1 MQTQHNQYL
10 AERSTAAKT
19 TLNQVQKEW
28 QKGQKRITYR
38 INIPTLKSEYTIQ
51 NIMKT
56 GIKYCIGFLLLIF
69 LMTLIVP
76 IEFMIIGMPVSEALA
91 FITKFYSR
99 QNNYIPLIIACLFMF
114 PAALLDMRYR
124 VIWIHINRKKH
135 KIHLG
140 KSPLSEFIP
149 KISFDY
155 HSENY
160 LPEFRLPK
168 KEYEQYYIIR
178 ENVQNAIKQETGILF
193 DTEKFLLHNKEHLC
207 SGSLKIFL
215 RR

>member
-1 MQTQHNQYL
+1 MQTQQQTQDNQYV
-10 AERSTAAKT
+10 AENSIAAKA
-19 TLNQVQKEW
+19 TLNRVQKEW
-28 QKGQKRITYR
+28 QKGQNRITYR
-38 INIPTLKSEYTIQ
+38 INIPAYKSEYTVQ

-56 GIKYCIGFLLLIF
+56 GIKYCVGLLLLIF
-69 LMTLIVP
+69 LITLIVP
-76 IEFMIIGMPVSEALA
+76 IEFVIIGMPISEALA
-91 FITKFYSR
+91 FIKKFYFH
-99 QNNYIPLIIACLFMF
+99 QNNLIPIIIACLLMF

-124 VIWIHINRKKH
+124 VVWIHINRKKH

-140 KSPLSEFIP
+140 KAPLSEFIP

-178 ENVQNAIKQETGILF
+178 KNVQNAINQETGILF
-193 DTEKFLLHNKEHLC
+193 DTEKFLLYNKGNL
-207 SGSLKIFL
+207 GL
-215 RR
+215 

>member
-1 MQTQHNQYL
+1 MQTQQQTQDHQYV
-10 AERSTAAKT
+10 AENSIAAKA
-19 TLNQVQKEW
+19 TLNRVQKEW
-28 QKGQKRITYR
+28 QKGQNRITYR
-38 INIPTLKSEYTIQ
+38 INIPAYKSEYTVQ

-56 GIKYCIGFLLLIF
+56 GIKYCVGLLLLIF
-69 LMTLIVP
+69 LITLIVP
-76 IEFMIIGMPVSEALA
+76 IKFVIIGMPISEALA
-91 FITKFYSR
+91 FIKKFYFH
-99 QNNYIPLIIACLFMF
+99 QNNLIPIIIACLLMMF

-178 ENVQNAIKQETGILF
+178 KNVQNAINQETGILF
-193 DTEKFLLHNKEHLC
+193 DTEKFLLCNKKNL
-207 SGSLKIFL
+207 GL
-215 RR
+215 

>member
-38 INIPTLKSEYTIQ
+38 IDIPTLKSEYTIQ

-56 GIKYCIGFLLLIF
+56 GIKYCLVFLSLF
-69 LMTLIVP
+69 CLMTFFVFIECIIVKMP
-76 IEFMIIGMPVSEALA
+76 ILEIFVFFKNFYTNQNIFMPIIIG
-91 FITKFYSR
+91 
-99 QNNYIPLIIACLFMF
+99 CLGMF

-124 VIWIHINRKKH
+124 VVWIHINRKKH